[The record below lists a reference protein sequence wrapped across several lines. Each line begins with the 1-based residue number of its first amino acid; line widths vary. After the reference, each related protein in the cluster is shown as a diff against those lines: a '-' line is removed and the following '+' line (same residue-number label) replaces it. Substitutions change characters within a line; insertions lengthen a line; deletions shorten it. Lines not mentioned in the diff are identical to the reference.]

1 MRNRGSAVIIE
12 NDKVA
17 LIKRVKA
24 GCVYYVFPGGGIEE
38 GETPEGATTREAF
51 EELGV
56 QIYIQ
61 EKFGEVEF
69 SGLQYFFLAKIVDGA
84 FGTGQGD
91 EFLMSETDRG
101 TYTPMWVE
109 MNKLSSLNVFPKEI
123 ADKIQAY
130 KEDILSSCKR

>member
-12 NDKVA
+12 NDKVV

-24 GCVYYVFPGGGIEE
+24 DCVYFVFPGGGIEE
-38 GETPEGATTREAF
+38 GETPEEATKRETY

-56 QIYIQ
+56 LIYIQ

-69 SGLQYFFLAKIVDGA
+69 NGTEYYFQAVIVDGV
-84 FGTGQGD
+84 FGTGKGD
-91 EFLMSETDRG
+91 EFLMSDSDRG

-109 MNKLSSLNVFPKEI
+109 INNLSNLNVRPKEI
-123 ADKIQAY
+123 ADKI
-130 KEDILSSCKR
+130 KHIKKIS

>member
-24 GCVYYVFPGGGIEE
+24 DCVYYVFPGGGIEE
-38 GETPEGATTREAF
+38 GESPEEATKREAY

-56 QIYIQ
+56 KIYIH
-61 EKFGEVEF
+61 EKFGEVEL
-69 SGLQYFFLAKIVDGA
+69 SGTQYFFLAEIIDGV

-91 EFLMSETDRG
+91 EFVKPESDRG
-101 TYTPMWVE
+101 SYTPMWVE
-109 MNKLSSLNVFPKEI
+109 MNRLSTLEVHPKEI
-123 ADKIQAY
+123 ADKIQAF
-130 KEDILSSCKR
+130 KEDILSTGN